1 MNKKLIIVIG
11 IIAIIIAFIVL
22 ILLNVV
28 DFKPKKKIINLY
40 DTSYIAEDTS
50 SQKENTIDKMY
61 KIFNVKSVEEI
72 PLDYS
77 FNEAVNDGY
86 LVHTISTSA
95 NAKMVDSFFENYNN
109 KQDAFLRYITATV
122 EGDMLII
129 DTLYDSSKDTIYV
142 VRDERRDMFN
152 SEDERIISYYN
163 YQKVIKVE
171 NEGIT
176 KIYSYLGS
184 FNENNI
190 HNNDSMLVGII

>member
-1 MNKKLIIVIG
+1 MNKKFIIVIG

-22 ILLNVV
+22 ILLNIV
-28 DFKPKKKIINLY
+28 DFKPKKKTINLY

>member
-22 ILLNVV
+22 ILLNIV

-40 DTSYIAEDTS
+40 DTSFIAEDTS

>member
-61 KIFNVKSVEEI
+61 RIFNVKSVEEI

>member
-171 NEGIT
+171 KEGIT

>member
-1 MNKKLIIVIG
+1 MNKKIIIVIG

-22 ILLNVV
+22 ILLNIV
-28 DFKPKKKIINLY
+28 DFKPKNKIINLY
-40 DTSYIAEDTS
+40 DTSCIAEDTS

-61 KIFNVKSVEEI
+61 RIFNVKSVEEI

-152 SEDERIISYYN
+152 SEDERIINYYN

>member
-1 MNKKLIIVIG
+1 
-11 IIAIIIAFIVL
+11 
-22 ILLNVV
+22 
-28 DFKPKKKIINLY
+28 
-40 DTSYIAEDTS
+40 
-50 SQKENTIDKMY
+50 
-61 KIFNVKSVEEI
+61 
-72 PLDYS
+72 
-77 FNEAVNDGY
+77 
-86 LVHTISTSA
+86 
-95 NAKMVDSFFENYNN
+95 
-109 KQDAFLRYITATV
+109 
-122 EGDMLII
+122 MLII

>member
-40 DTSYIAEDTS
+40 DTSFIDEDIS

>member
-72 PLDYS
+72 HLDYS
-77 FNEAVNDGY
+77 FNEDVNDGY
-86 LVHTISTSA
+86 LLH
-95 NAKMVDSFFENYNN
+95 
-109 KQDAFLRYITATV
+109 
-122 EGDMLII
+122 II
-129 DTLYDSSKDTIYV
+129 LNSS
-142 VRDERRDMFN
+142 N
-152 SEDERIISYYN
+152 S
-163 YQKVIKVE
+163 
-171 NEGIT
+171 
-176 KIYSYLGS
+176 
-184 FNENNI
+184 
-190 HNNDSMLVGII
+190 

>member
-11 IIAIIIAFIVL
+11 IIVIIAFIVL
-22 ILLNVV
+22 ILLNIV

-40 DTSYIAEDTS
+40 DTSCIAEDTS

-163 YQKVIKVE
+163 YQKVIKVDI
-171 NEGIT
+171 EGVT
-176 KIYSYLGS
+176 KIYAYLGS
-184 FNENNI
+184 FDVNKF
-190 HNNDSMLVGII
+190 D

>member
-122 EGDMLII
+122 ERDMLII

>member
-22 ILLNVV
+22 ILLNIV

-40 DTSYIAEDTS
+40 DTSCIAEDTS

-152 SEDERIISYYN
+152 SEDERIINYYN
-163 YQKVIKVE
+163 YQKVIKVDI
-171 NEGIT
+171 EGVT
-176 KIYSYLGS
+176 KIYAYLGS
-184 FNENNI
+184 FDVNNI
-190 HNNDSMLVGII
+190 DVNNSMLVGII

>member
-1 MNKKLIIVIG
+1 MNKKFIIVIG

>member
-11 IIAIIIAFIVL
+11 IIVIIAFIVL
-22 ILLNVV
+22 ILLNIV